1 DILQYYLRCS
11 SGQVNPFQQVQD
23 LPGSV
28 LVVAKG
34 PGPQARLADVSLRVV
49 AEAVGESQGVGGD
62 AGRRG
67 GLLRSAARDHAN
79 TKANLEQIQSVLN
92 ATEVGLHQLTA
103 LVDCRS
109 LHMDYVQALTGL
121 CYDGVEGL
129 IYLVLFSFVTALMF
143 SSIVC
148 SVPHTWPGKR

>member
-1 DILQYYLRCS
+1 MLFFILSPPLSCINHCLPVFPDILQYYLRCS

-67 GLLRSAARDHAN
+67 GAP
-79 TKANLEQIQSVLN
+79 QI
-92 ATEVGLHQLTA
+92 
-103 LVDCRS
+103 
-109 LHMDYVQALTGL
+109 
-121 CYDGVEGL
+121 
-129 IYLVLFSFVTALMF
+129 
-143 SSIVC
+143 SS
-148 SVPHTWPGKR
+148 T